1 MKYPDQPSAMR
12 PVTHRE
18 AVPVPKPLEN
28 LTLVMSTLIVKKI
41 MNSQNGTRL
50 IVI

>member
-1 MKYPDQPSAMR
+1 MKYPDLPTAMR

-28 LTLVMSTLIVKKI
+28 LTLVMTTLILKI

-50 IVI
+50 IVN